1 MRIGIDYTAAVW
13 QGAGIGRYTREL
25 VRAVVAQGRSCEY
38 VLFYAAGGLTDQQH
52 GLGDLRRLQADFPHV
67 RTAPIPLS
75 PRRLTQFWQ
84 RLRAPLP
91 VEAFTGR
98 IDVLHAP
105 DFVMP
110 PTLAPSLLT
119 IHDLSFLIYPQFA
132 VPSMVR
138 YLSTAVP
145 RSVRR
150 ASMLLADSEA
160 TRRDLAR
167 LLHVPSERVTVVYP
181 GVSAAFRPLPPDVYE
196 PVRRRYGLPDEFL
209 LFVST
214 LNPRKN
220 VVRIVEAFAALI
232 ADGRR
237 PALRLVLA
245 GQRGWLYDEIFATID
260 RLQLGARV
268 HVLDFVDDSDL
279 PALYN
284 AAAACVYPSLYEGF
298 GLPALEA
305 LACGT
310 PLVTARNS
318 SLTEVAEGAA
328 MLADAEDVESIA
340 NGIAR
345 ILDDA
350 ALRARLR
357 AAGLERAKQFT
368 WERAAE
374 QVLACYQHLHAQHA
388 RSVRR
393 RLRR

>member
-1 MRIGIDYTAAVW
+1 MRIGIDYTSAVW

-25 VRAVVAQGRSCEY
+25 VRAVVAQGQAYEY
-38 VLFYAAGGLTDQQH
+38 VLFYAARGLTDQHFLKEMQ
-52 GLGDLRRLQADFPHV
+52 RLQADFPYV
-67 RTAPIPLS
+67 RAAPIPLS
-75 PRRLTQFWQ
+75 PRRLTQLWQ
-84 RLRAPLP
+84 RFRVPLP
-91 VEAFTGR
+91 VEVFTGR

-105 DFVMP
+105 DFVIP
-110 PTLAPSLLT
+110 PTRAPSLLT

-160 TRRDLAR
+160 TRQDLTR
-167 LLHVPSERVTVVYP
+167 LLHVPPERVTVVYP
-181 GVSAAFRPLPPDVYE
+181 GVSPAFQPLPSAIYE
-196 PVRRRYGLPDEFL
+196 PVRRKYGLTNDFL

-220 VVRIVEAFAALI
+220 IVRIVEAFASLI
-232 ADGRR
+232 ADGQR
-237 PALRLVLA
+237 PALNLVLA
-245 GQRGWLYDEIFATID
+245 GQRGWLYDEIFATIE
-260 RLQLGARV
+260 RLQLGERV
-268 HVLDFVDDSDL
+268 RMLDFVDDSDL

-310 PLVTARNS
+310 PLVTANNS
-318 SLTEVAEGAA
+318 SLTEVGAGAA
-328 MLADAEDVESIA
+328 VLADAEDVASIA
-340 NGIAR
+340 SGIAR
-345 ILDDA
+345 VLDDE
-350 ALRARLR
+350 ALRVHFR

-368 WERAAE
+368 WERAAA
-374 QVLACYQHLHAQHA
+374 QVLACYHQLYAQHYSA
-388 RSVRR
+388 
-393 RLRR
+393 